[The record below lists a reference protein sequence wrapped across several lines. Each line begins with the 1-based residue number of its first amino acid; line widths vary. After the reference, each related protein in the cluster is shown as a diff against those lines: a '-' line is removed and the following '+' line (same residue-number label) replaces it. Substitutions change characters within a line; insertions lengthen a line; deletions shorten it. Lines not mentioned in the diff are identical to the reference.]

1 MLAMVHPRN
10 FMPVHGEAV
19 HLRAHAKLAEGMGI
33 PHDHIFILDNG
44 DSLQMRGGKVSLGPS
59 YDSGIIY
66 VDGLRI
72 GDTDPVVLRDR
83 QKLSQDGIVTCVV
96 TLRSRSHK
104 VADVDVS
111 SRGVSFASDDE
122 LLAGI
127 EDTCRTAIDKNNQGS
142 PSVDVLRKAVRN
154 SLSNY
159 LWSKTRTRPMIIPVV
174 MEV

>member
-1 MLAMVHPRN
+1 MR
-10 FMPVHGEAV
+10 
-19 HLRAHAKLAEGMGI
+19 RASRTVS
-33 PHDHIFILDNG
+33 
-44 DSLQMRGGKVSLGPS
+44 DS
-59 YDSGIIY
+59 
-66 VDGLRI
+66 
-72 GDTDPVVLRDR
+72 
-83 QKLSQDGIVTCVV
+83 
-96 TLRSRSHK
+96 
-104 VADVDVS
+104 A